1 MPAATGAQA
10 ADRFS
15 GNGDSTRL
23 RDRLPLAA
31 PAFAG
36 GAAFLMR
43 GLDQQVLSARQ
54 AAMLEAAGTTAP
66 PLAIQ
71 SLMPF
76 FTL

>member
-1 MPAATGAQA
+1 MPAAASAQA

-15 GNGDSTRL
+15 GNEYSTWL

-36 GAAFLMR
+36 GAAFLLR
-43 GLDQQVLSARQ
+43 SLDQQVLSARQ

-66 PLAIQ
+66 PLPIQ

>member
-15 GNGDSTRL
+15 GNGYSTWL

-31 PAFAG
+31 PVFAG
-36 GAAFLMR
+36 GTALAVHS
-43 GLDQQVLSARQ
+43 LDQQVFAARQ
-54 AAMLEAAGTTAP
+54 AAMLSVAGTTGP
-66 PLAIQ
+66 PLPIQ
-71 SLMPF
+71 PLMPF